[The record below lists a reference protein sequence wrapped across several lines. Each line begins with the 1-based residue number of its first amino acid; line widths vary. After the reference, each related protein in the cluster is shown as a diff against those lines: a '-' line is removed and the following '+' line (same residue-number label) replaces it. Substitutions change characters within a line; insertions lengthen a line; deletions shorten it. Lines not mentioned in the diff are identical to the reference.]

1 MIVSSLKSLL
11 QMGLSA
17 LRVAMRVM
25 AEITLSRIVE
35 LAIATV

>member
-1 MIVSSLKSLL
+1 LIVSILKSLL

-17 LRVAMRVM
+17 LRVALRVM

-35 LAIATV
+35 LAIAAV